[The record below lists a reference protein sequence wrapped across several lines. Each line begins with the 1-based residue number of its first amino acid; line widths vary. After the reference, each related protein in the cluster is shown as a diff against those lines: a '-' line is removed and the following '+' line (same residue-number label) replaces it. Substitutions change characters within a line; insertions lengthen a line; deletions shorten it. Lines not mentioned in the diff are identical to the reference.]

1 MAVSKAQYFSYALI
15 LNAVLQVVS
24 VTYNDLHSCL
34 RLIHTFLIHDS
45 FYVAIFL
52 AVAQAVDVHTSS
64 SSLQYSEIF
73 SWETF

>member
-1 MAVSKAQYFSYALI
+1 M

-24 VTYNDLHSCL
+24 VTYNDLHRCL
-34 RLIHTFLIHDS
+34 SFIHTFLIYES

-52 AVAQAVDVHTSS
+52 AVAQAVDIHTSS

-73 SWETF
+73 SWETCQRIRHYTSTLF

>member
-1 MAVSKAQYFSYALI
+1 M

-52 AVAQAVDVHTSS
+52 AVAQAVDIHTSS